1 MNDDFRSH
9 GDVSKGLEPQI
20 LHRYMGGMPKEQVPT
35 TQKLVRDSKSGRIVV
50 VRGVGALKG
59 RLSIKKGIDLT
70 KPIASQVMKGS
81 TRKAA
86 SVPAKH

>member
-1 MNDDFRSH
+1 
-9 GDVSKGLEPQI
+9 
-20 LHRYMGGMPKEQVPT
+20 MPKEQVPK

-50 VRGVGALKG
+50 VRGAGALKG

-86 SVPAKH
+86 FVPAKH